1 MATFWEAPFHFKH
14 LIVQGTTMA
23 VFNFGSINI
32 DHVYS
37 VPHFVQPG
45 ETLSSSMYQ
54 SILGGKGAN
63 QSVALAK
70 ANNQVFHIGAI
81 GGSDRG
87 FIEPMKEAGVNC
99 DFIREMSDVA
109 SGHAV
114 IQVTPDAENS
124 IILFGGAN
132 QTITNEHV
140 TSALAA
146 AKPNDWV
153 LLQNE
158 TNAIDTVIEEAHKR
172 NLNIAFNPAPMTESV
187 KKLPLNKLTLL
198 VVNEVEAKQLTGESA
213 VEAIKVALKASYPTT
228 KILLTLGKAGVWFVE
243 GDVEEF
249 CAAFKVEAIDTTA
262 AGDTF
267 IGFFLAAY
275 QSNMA
280 IAEALKYAC
289 AASALAVMKTGAGP
303 SIPSVDEVTAFL
315 QVQ

>member
-1 MATFWEAPFHFKH
+1 
-14 LIVQGTTMA
+14 MA

-32 DHVYS
+32 DHVYC

-45 ETLSSSMYQ
+45 ETLSSSSYQ

-70 ANNQVFHIGAI
+70 ANNQVFHVGAI
-81 GGSDRG
+81 GASDRN
-87 FIEPMKEAGVNC
+87 FTEQMKEAGVNC

-109 SGHAV
+109 SGHAI

-132 QTITNEHV
+132 QKISNDHITD
-140 TSALAA
+140 ALIA

-158 TNAIDTVIEEAHKR
+158 TNAIAKIIEEAHKR
-172 NLNIAFNPAPMTESV
+172 NLNIAFNPAPMTGSV
-187 KKLPLNKLTLL
+187 KQLPLKKLTLL
-198 VVNEVEAKQLTGESA
+198 VVNEVEAEQLTGESD
-213 VEAIKVALKASYPTT
+213 VEAIKFSLKSSYPTT

-243 GDVEEF
+243 GNVEEF

-267 IGFFLAAY
+267 VGFFLAAY
-275 QSNMA
+275 QSNMT

-289 AASALAVMKTGAGP
+289 AASALAVMKAGAGP
-303 SIPSVDEVTAFL
+303 SIPNVDEVTAFL
-315 QVQ
+315 QAQ

>member
-1 MATFWEAPFHFKH
+1 
-14 LIVQGTTMA
+14 MA

-45 ETLSSSMYQ
+45 ETLSSSSYQ

-70 ANNQVFHIGAI
+70 ANNNVFHVGAI
-81 GGSDRG
+81 GSSDSG
-87 FIEPMKEAGVNC
+87 FIEQMKEAGVNC

-109 SGHAV
+109 SGHAI

-132 QTITNEHV
+132 QCISDDHIA
-140 TSALAA
+140 SALAT

-158 TNAIDTVIEEAHKR
+158 TNAIDKIITEAHKR
-172 NLNIAFNPAPMTESV
+172 ELNIAFNPAPMSESI
-187 KKLPLNKLTLL
+187 KQLSLDKLTLL
-198 VVNEVEAKQLTGESA
+198 VVNEVEAEQLTGESH
-213 VEAIKVALKASYPTT
+213 VDAIKHSLKSTYPNT
-228 KILLTLGKAGVWFVE
+228 KVLLTLGKAGVWFFE
-243 GDVEEF
+243 ADNEEF
-249 CAAFKVEAIDTTA
+249 CAAFKVKAVDTTA

-275 QSNMA
+275 QANKS

-289 AASALAVMKTGAGP
+289 AASALAVMKAGAAP
-303 SIPSVDEVTAFL
+303 SIPSVDEVIAFL
-315 QVQ
+315 QTQ

>member
-1 MATFWEAPFHFKH
+1 
-14 LIVQGTTMA
+14 MA

-45 ETLSSSMYQ
+45 ETLSSISYQ

-70 ANNQVFHIGAI
+70 ANNHVFHIGAI
-81 GGSDRG
+81 GATDSG
-87 FIEPMKEAGVNC
+87 FIEQMKAAGVNC
-99 DFIREMSDVA
+99 DFVRELSDVA
-109 SGHAV
+109 SGHAI
-114 IQVTPDAENS
+114 IQVTPDAENN

-132 QTITNEHV
+132 QCISDDHIA
-140 TSALAA
+140 SALAT

-158 TNAIDTVIEEAHKR
+158 TNAIDKIITEAHKR
-172 NLNIAFNPAPMTESV
+172 QLHIAFNPAPMTESV
-187 KKLPLNKLTLL
+187 KQLPLDKLTLL
-198 VVNEVEAKQLTGESA
+198 VVNEVEAEQLTGESDVGA
-213 VEAIKVALKASYPTT
+213 MKRALKSTYPNTQV
-228 KILLTLGKAGVWFVE
+228 LLTLGKAGVWFV
-243 GDVEEF
+243 DAHNEEF

-275 QSNMA
+275 QANKS

-289 AASALAVMKTGAGP
+289 AASALAVMKAGAAP
-303 SIPSVDEVTAFL
+303 SIPSVDDVNAFL
-315 QVQ
+315 QSH

>member
-1 MATFWEAPFHFKH
+1 
-14 LIVQGTTMA
+14 MA

-32 DHVYS
+32 DHVYC

-45 ETLSSSMYQ
+45 ETLSSSSYQ

-70 ANNQVFHIGAI
+70 ANNQVFHVGAI
-81 GGSDRG
+81 GASDRN
-87 FIEPMKEAGVNC
+87 FTEQMKEAGVNC

-109 SGHAV
+109 SGHAI

-132 QTITNEHV
+132 QTISNDHITD
-140 TSALAA
+140 ALIA

-158 TNAIDTVIEEAHKR
+158 TNAIAKVIEEAHKR
-172 NLNIAFNPAPMTESV
+172 NLNIAFNPAPMTGSV
-187 KKLPLNKLTLL
+187 KQLPLKKLTLL
-198 VVNEVEAKQLTGESA
+198 VVNEVEAEQLTGESD
-213 VEAIKVALKASYPTT
+213 VEAIKFSLKSSYPTT

-243 GDVEEF
+243 GNVEEF

-267 IGFFLAAY
+267 VGFFLAAY
-275 QSNMA
+275 QSNMT

-289 AASALAVMKTGAGP
+289 AASALAVMKAGAGP
-303 SIPSVDEVTAFL
+303 SIPNVDEVTAFL
-315 QVQ
+315 QAQ

>member
-1 MATFWEAPFHFKH
+1 
-14 LIVQGTTMA
+14 MA

-45 ETLSSSMYQ
+45 ETLSSSSYE

-70 ANNQVFHIGAI
+70 ADNHVFHIGAI
-81 GGSDRG
+81 GASDSS
-87 FIEPMKEAGVNC
+87 FIKQMKAAGVNC
-99 DFIREMSDVA
+99 DFIRELSDVA
-109 SGHAV
+109 SGHAI
-114 IQVTPDAENS
+114 IQVTPDAENN

-132 QTITNEHV
+132 QCISDDHIA
-140 TSALAA
+140 SALAT

-158 TNAIDTVIEEAHKR
+158 TNAIDKIITEAHKR
-172 NLNIAFNPAPMTESV
+172 QLHIAFNPAPMTESV
-187 KKLPLNKLTLL
+187 KKLPLDKLTLL
-198 VVNEVEAKQLTGESA
+198 VVNEVEAEQLTGESD
-213 VEAIKVALKASYPTT
+213 VEAIKRTLKSTYPNTQF
-228 KILLTLGKAGVWFVE
+228 LLTLGKAGVWFV
-243 GDVEEF
+243 DADKEEF

-275 QSNMA
+275 QANKS
-280 IAEALKYAC
+280 IAEALKYSC
-289 AASALAVMKTGAGP
+289 AASALAVMKAGAAP
-303 SIPSVDEVTAFL
+303 SIPSVDDVVAFL
-315 QVQ
+315 QTQ